1 MLASPPL
8 ISRGGL
14 NVQANWEPLGL
25 GEGGGGHPFHK
36 GSRRS
41 SSKGPGQVPIG
52 INPSIQAQSAMLR
65 EMYPNVAMGGP
76 GPDAASEVNPKDA
89 AAAAGFSVG
98 DKVMA
103 LFEEEEEEYEA
114 LVQCDN
120 GDETYLISWT
130 EAEQGEEH
138 VFKEGDK
145 VQAFYEDDQD
155 YYEATVQKDHG
166 DGTFLVSWDGDG
178 EEHVAKRTQLKLL
191 RLAELDEGTDA
202 RPASLSVPS
211 LGLEVQLS
219 TMSVI
224 LDGGTYGQVRKAP
237 KWWGEDANLAAG
249 VLVACEDGEAGARV
263 LLGIEDRPWWPQK
276 QAGPFW
282 GFVEPTD
289 ADFPSAMA
297 REATEETLD
306 VLGGEAELRSC
317 LQSDIYSAPVCCSP
331 WHKGPN
337 GEGLQV
343 LRLVSLGS
351 LKKQEQRAV
360 QRSFLNRRSRALVI
374 ATATVA
380 HGCSQRTPPP
390 HLEVEELH
398 WCDAFPLLQSLEAG
412 QPTRIGTAQ
421 RPLRGF
427 VAELLQEDWL
437 LALAP

>member
-1 MLASPPL
+1 MNQKLCRTRFVSVVSCW
-8 ISRGGL
+8 SRQL
-14 NVQANWEPLGL
+14 L
-25 GEGGGGHPFHK
+25 
-36 GSRRS
+36 
-41 SSKGPGQVPIG
+41 
-52 INPSIQAQSAMLR
+52 
-65 EMYPNVAMGGP
+65 
-76 GPDAASEVNPKDA
+76 
-89 AAAAGFSVG
+89 
-98 DKVMA
+98 
-103 LFEEEEEEYEA
+103 
-114 LVQCDN
+114 C
-120 GDETYLISWT
+120 
-130 EAEQGEEH
+130 
-138 VFKEGDK
+138 
-145 VQAFYEDDQD
+145 
-155 YYEATVQKDHG
+155 
-166 DGTFLVSWDGDG
+166 FL
-178 EEHVAKRTQLKLL
+178 Q
-191 RLAELDEGTDA
+191 
-202 RPASLSVPS
+202 
-211 LGLEVQLS
+211 
-219 TMSVI
+219 
-224 LDGGTYGQVRKAP
+224 AP

-398 WCDAFPLLQSLEAG
+398 WCDAFPLLQSLEADDTSLFLSG
-412 QPTRIGTAQ
+412 
-421 RPLRGF
+421 
-427 VAELLQEDWL
+427 
-437 LALAP
+437 LAIA